1 MINVIDWSSI
11 LESLGNE
18 AIYLLRVLIA
28 GLCGLCL
35 GIERSKRQKEAGV
48 RTHFIV
54 ACAAALL
61 MTISLS
67 FSSDSARIAAQIVS
81 GIGFLCAGM
90 IFFRRESLHGLTTA
104 AGVWAT
110 AGIGM
115 AMGKGLYL
123 LAIGCTVIVI
133 VGQSV
138 FHATKIGRLNL
149 QQLLLVKFKYS
160 DETKHELHD
169 YFHAGT
175 FSRFSVTAENGVLLA
190 EAVIKPQIPC
200 SAEVVAQAMKNNSD
214 IISIERLEDL

>member
-1 MINVIDWSSI
+1 MGWFDEILASWST
-11 LESLGNE
+11 E
-18 AIYLLRVLIA
+18 AIYLLRVLLA
-28 GLCGLCL
+28 GLCGICL
-35 GIERSKRQKEAGV
+35 GLERSRRLKEAGL

-54 ACAAALL
+54 ACAAAML

-67 FSSDSARIAAQIVS
+67 FSTDTARIAAQIVS

-123 LAIGCTVIVI
+123 LAIGCMVLII
-133 VGQSV
+133 AGQFF
-138 FHATKIGRLNL
+138 FHSTKIGKINY
-149 QQLLLVKFKYS
+149 QQLLLVKFRYS
-160 DETKHELHD
+160 DATKLMLQE
-169 YFHAGT
+169 FFQVKT
-175 FSRFSVTAENGVLLA
+175 FSRFSLLSDTDGLKA
-190 EAVIKPQIPC
+190 EAVIKPQIEC
-200 SAEVVAQAMKNNSD
+200 SAEKIAQAMESNGD